1 MGVMRSTVMVVATL
15 VTACGD
21 GRTESPDAG
30 AVGSSEE
37 GVVSVRYLA
46 DASDLTGLLVY
57 FQNADSSIALATR
70 TDGEG
75 RATAFMA
82 PGGFVTVV
90 VPNGNLFTYAG
101 IKIGDDLVIDERT
114 LETTEQRTTFMLRVP
129 TTPGADIY
137 SLTTSCGST
146 DITGAQDEP
155 TVATLGN
162 CDGIEDLLITA
173 RSSEPQPFGSNHRY
187 LYRKDVQLEGQ
198 TMIVVEGEYA
208 PAETSVITT
217 TNVPAEI
224 PRLGISQSLVRGGR
238 EVSPT
243 KFGILEVTS
252 SEATLSFS
260 RAYAPA
266 DGTTMTRITPRDA
279 TTIGVHNI
287 VQWGPSS
294 TRTVVDA
301 GVVRLRPYL
310 ERPSYQPDASML
322 RWKEGSEGTV
332 ASAVVAVMTF
342 PRNEITPA
350 WRWTV
355 LAPRGDDPTI
365 RLPVLP
371 RADLIP
377 PADAVIS
384 ELSSLSIEGGYDR
397 IRPYLLGI
405 WQQDGVWPADTDA
418 GRVDYQRLSPAA
430 SRTF

>member
-1 MGVMRSTVMVVATL
+1 MVGTAVLA
-15 VTACGD
+15 VACGD

-30 AVGSSEE
+30 APGATDE

-46 DASDLTGLLVY
+46 DASDLSGLLVY
-57 FQNADSSIALATR
+57 FQDADSTLALATR

-90 VPNGNLFTYAG
+90 VPNGNLFSYAG
-101 IKIGDDLVIDERT
+101 VKAGDDLVIDERT

-129 TTPGADIY
+129 TTPGADVY

-146 DITGAQDEP
+146 NITGAQDEP

-162 CDGIEDLLITA
+162 CDGVEDLLITA
-173 RSSEPQPFGSNHRY
+173 RSSEPRPFGSNYRY
-187 LYRKDVQLEGQ
+187 LYRKDVLLQGQ
-198 TMIVVEGEYA
+198 SMIVVEGEYA
-208 PAETSVITT
+208 PAETSVIIT

-224 PRLGISQSLVRGGR
+224 PRLAISQSLVRGGR

-243 KFGILEVTS
+243 KFGLLDVTDGA
-252 SEATLSFS
+252 ATLSFS
-260 RAYAPA
+260 RTYAPA
-266 DGTTMTRITPRDA
+266 DGTTMTRIAPRDA

-301 GVVRLRPYL
+301 GAVRLRPYV
-310 ERPSYQPDASML
+310 EPPRYQPEASL
-322 RWKEGSEGTV
+322 VRWEEGTDGEV
-332 ASAVVAVMTF
+332 ANAVVAVMTF
-342 PRNEITPA
+342 PRNEITPE

-355 LAPRGDDPTI
+355 LAPRGDEPTL

-371 RADLIP
+371 RAELVP

-397 IRPYLLGI
+397 IRPYLLGV
-405 WQQDGVWPADTDA
+405 WQQDGVWPTDTDA
-418 GRVDYQRLSPAA
+418 GRVDYLRLSPPAA
-430 SRTF
+430 RTF